1 MYQWPLA
8 GQGSARLWQSAAHFS
23 GENTMFKFLTA
34 WRSRPAQTPSVEAML
49 NQPTDNAEQTLAL
62 LAKTFVLDQQRREAE
77 VRRAARFR
85 RWMVGS
91 LVLGSLAVYA
101 VLAAKALLPLP
112 GVTATEPS
120 VGLVRVEGQISATAK
135 LASAEKVGAALK
147 RAFEDER
154 VQRVV
159 LYIDSPGGAPVEA
172 ERIMDAVAQL
182 RAKHHKPVQAVIGNL
197 GASAGYMVALSADD
211 IVSAK
216 YSLVGSVGAILQS
229 WDVHRVLEK
238 YDVKAKTYASGHL
251 KGMLNPF
258 EPTTPEAE
266 AKAQGLVDEMGRQ
279 FAHLLTERRGA
290 KLKQPPESY
299 TSGEVWGGQE
309 ALALG
314 LVDRNATL
322 EVLMAEQPDLKLV
335 DFGPFDRKSGWLPS
349 WLQSLARGADALGVL
364 ADTLPA
370 ARGAGNLE

>member
-1 MYQWPLA
+1 
-8 GQGSARLWQSAAHFS
+8 
-23 GENTMFKFLTA
+23 MF
-34 WRSRPAQTPSVEAML
+34 
-49 NQPTDNAEQTLAL
+49 QTLARWWAQRHAPDPVEAAL
-62 LAKTFVLDQQRREAE
+62 MAQADNADQALVGLARAFVLDQQRRAVE

-85 RWMVGS
+85 RWMVGL
-91 LVLGSLAVYA
+91 LVVGSLAVYG
-101 VLAAKALLPLP
+101 VLGARALLPVP
-112 GVTATEPS
+112 GVTAKEPS

-135 LASAEKVGAALK
+135 LASAEKVGAALQ
-147 RAFEDER
+147 RAFEDEQ

-172 ERIMDAVAQL
+172 ERIMDAVA
-182 RAKHHKPVQAVIGNL
+182 RWRDKHPKPVQAVIGNL

-216 YSLVGSVGAILQS
+216 YSLVGSVGAIVQS

-266 AKAQGLVDEMGRQ
+266 AKAQALVDEMGRQ
-279 FAHLLTERRGA
+279 FARLLTERRGA

-299 TSGEVWGGQE
+299 TTGEVWGGQD

-335 DFGPFDRKSGWLPS
+335 DFGPFDRKPGWLPS
-349 WLQSLARGADALGVL
+349 WLQSLADGADALHTL
-364 ADTLPA
+364 ANALSIG
-370 ARGAGNLE
+370 ARPSQS